1 MDGVHTAQVIAVT
14 GGKGGVGK
22 TTVAVNL
29 SLALAELG
37 RRVVLLDGNLGL
49 ANIDALLGL
58 APQYTLADLI
68 EGRCELS
75 DVLVRGPG
83 GVQIV
88 PAASGIRSMVHLS
101 PAQHAGLIQAFSEI
115 GDSVDVLVID
125 TAAGIGA
132 SVVSFVRAA
141 QEVLLVVCDEPTSI
155 TDAYALIKL
164 LNRDYGMN
172 HFRVLANM
180 AQSPQEGRNLF
191 AKLTKVT
198 ERFLDVTLQY
208 VGAVPYDEN
217 VRKAVQNQRAIYEN
231 FPRSKSAQAFQA
243 IALKVD
249 AWPLPG
255 DPRGHVEFFLEQR
268 IKNSRRRQPS
278 LDSMSGAI
286 GASAC
291 DW

>member
-1 MDGVHTAQVIAVT
+1 MDGVHAVQVIAVT

-278 LDSMSGAI
+278 PDGMSGAI
-286 GASAC
+286 GASAY